1 MFTTRLVIKG
11 WVGGEEQGDVNK
23 GLEKLA
29 WDVSKGRALLDDLCV
44 EGLKAID
51 GPCDV
56 DETAPK
62 RVALRPRSP
71 RAPKA
76 GRTVPQPEPEPE
88 PEPEPVAGEE
98 ERDPAEGDDGGSG
111 VAPGTRDEAEQLL
124 RGVSLQERLQ
134 QVQDSHDARQRDVQA
149 TDQDFH
155 TIAVRALPASCS
167 RIIRLLAFRGCR

>member
-1 MFTTRLVIKG
+1 MCITRMLER
-11 WVGGEEQGDVNK
+11 EE
-23 GLEKLA
+23 A
-29 WDVSKGRALLDDLCV
+29 RA
-44 EGLKAID
+44 
-51 GPCDV
+51 
-56 DETAPK
+56 
-62 RVALRPRSP
+62 
-71 RAPKA
+71 RAH
-76 GRTVPQPEPEPE
+76 PQHRQDSVYE
-88 PEPEPVAGEE
+88 EE